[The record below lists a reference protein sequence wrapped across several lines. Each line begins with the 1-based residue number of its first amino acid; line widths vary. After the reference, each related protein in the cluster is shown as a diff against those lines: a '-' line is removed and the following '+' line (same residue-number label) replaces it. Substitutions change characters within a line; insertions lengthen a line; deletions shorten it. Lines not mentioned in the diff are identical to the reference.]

1 MSNKKS
7 QKIII
12 IKITLFNRIN
22 SLKQQKHKI
31 INIYIYLFF
40 TISFF
45 DLFLLP
51 IFLFLY
57 FFKSY
62 SIIFYIFN
70 QKE

>member
-12 IKITLFNRIN
+12 IKITLFNRLN

-31 INIYIYLFF
+31 INIYIYLIF